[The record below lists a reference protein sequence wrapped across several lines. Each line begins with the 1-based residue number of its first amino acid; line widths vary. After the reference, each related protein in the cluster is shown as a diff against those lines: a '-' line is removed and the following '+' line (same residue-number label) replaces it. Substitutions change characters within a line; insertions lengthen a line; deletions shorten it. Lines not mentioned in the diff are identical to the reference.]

1 MAKKHKAPP
10 FKIPR
15 QQMSKFDPKRS
26 SATDAM
32 MLIGGSGRYK
42 AEAVTNQVHDAV
54 QGCGNPACDICMPKN
69 GKPGDVRFGGMPGGS
84 FDEFTRSSIER
95 MARGF
100 MGSGITFEF
109 LDSGSAGKRDG
120 ESAAYRQAKEK
131 VEKYILST
139 AHDLQWDDV
148 VGNEAARTALIDAIE
163 APVKHAELYRH
174 YGQKPLKGVMLHG
187 PPGCGK
193 TMFGKAAASV
203 IGRLHDRKA
212 LLIKIN
218 GPEIQSP
225 YVGVTEQIIRDIF
238 AFARIYAKEK
248 GHPLTIFIDE
258 ADAILPSR
266 SGRIAGFEMS
276 NVATFLA
283 EMDGI
288 EGSGAFVILATNR
301 PEAIDA
307 ALLRDGRCDRKIK
320 VERPS
325 REAARA
331 ILGKGLAAAPI
342 AGDLDELVSGALQ
355 HFYSSDHVLCS
366 FRVGRGKDGEDYA
379 FHLHRIVNGA
389 MLVGLVERAKA
400 IAFRRDLATGARSG
414 IGIDDMKAAIGAVL
428 EENRG
433 MDHAYAMQEFLVELA
448 ERIGETVH

>member
-15 QQMSKFDPKRS
+15 SQMSKFDPKRRP
-26 SATDAM
+26 D
-32 MLIGGSGRYK
+32 MLTIGIDSGPFK

-54 QGCGNPACDICMPKN
+54 QGCGNPFCDICMPKN
-69 GKPGDVRFGGMPGGS
+69 GKPGDARFGGNPGGS
-84 FDEFTRSSIER
+84 SDDYVRSSIER
-95 MARGF
+95 MARSF
-100 MGSGITFEF
+100 MGSGITFEIMS
-109 LDSGSAGKRDG
+109 SGSDRSSG
-120 ESAAYRQAKEK
+120 ESVAYRQAKEK
-131 VEKYILST
+131 VEKYILAT

-148 VGNEAARTALIDAIE
+148 VGNEAARTALVEAIE

-203 IGRLHDRKA
+203 IGRLHGQKA
-212 LLIKIN
+212 LLIRIN

-283 EMDGI
+283 EMDGL

-320 VERPS
+320 VERPR
-325 REAARA
+325 REAAHA
-331 ILGKGLAAAPI
+331 ILRKGLGAAPV
-342 AGDLDELVSGALQ
+342 AGDLDDLVSGALQ
-355 HFYSSDHVLCS
+355 HFYSTDHILGS
-366 FRVGRGKDGEDYA
+366 FRIGRGKEAEDHA

-400 IAFRRDLATGARSG
+400 IAFRRDLAAGAPSG
-414 IGIDDMKAAIGAVL
+414 IGLDDMKAAIGAVL

-433 MDHAYAMQEFLVELA
+433 MDHSYAMQEFLGELA

>member
-1 MAKKHKAPP
+1 MAKKNKAPP
-10 FKIPR
+10 FKILR
-15 QQMSKFDPKRS
+15 QQMSKFDPKRPPNGMI
-26 SATDAM
+26 T
-32 MLIGGSGRYK
+32 IGIDSGPFK
-42 AEAVTNQVHDAV
+42 AEAVTSQVHDAV
-54 QGCGNPACDICMPKN
+54 QGCGNPACEICMPKD
-69 GKPGDVRFGGMPGGS
+69 GKRGGGRFGGNSDPKDFAAFARKRMEEAFAAS
-84 FDEFTRSSIER
+84 FN
-95 MARGF
+95 
-100 MGSGITFEF
+100 GITFEIVG
-109 LDSGSAGKRDG
+109 SGGGAKPSG

-131 VEKYILST
+131 VEKYILAT

-148 VGNEAARTALIDAIE
+148 VGNEAARTALVEAIE
-163 APVKHAELYRH
+163 APMKHAELYRH

-203 IGRLHDRKA
+203 IGRLHDQKA

-283 EMDGI
+283 EMDGL

-325 REAARA
+325 REAARV
-331 ILGKGLAAAPI
+331 ILSKGLGAAPI
-342 AGDLDELVSGALQ
+342 AGDLDSLVAGALQ
-355 HFYSSDHVLCS
+355 HFYSRDHVLGS
-366 FRVGRGKDGEDYA
+366 FRIGRGKDAEDHA

-400 IAFRRDLATGARSG
+400 IAFRRDLAAGAPSG
-414 IGIDDMKAAIGAVL
+414 LGLDDMKAAIDAVL

-433 MDHAYAMQEFLVELA
+433 MDHGYAMQEFLGELA
-448 ERIGETVH
+448 QTIGETVH